1 MHFLSISAIIQAKP
15 NPKYEIKFHDVKFI
29 LRGVKVHTV
38 LEAISR
44 IGIVP
49 VIAISDVEKAV
60 PLAKALCAG
69 GIPCAEVTFRTA
81 EGEAAM
87 RRIAAEVP
95 EALLGAGTVLTTA
108 QVDRAIAAGAKFVV
122 SPGFNPRVVEYC
134 LNKSVPIV
142 PGCSSPSDMEQA
154 MEYGINTVK
163 FFPAEQAG
171 GLDYIKA
178 VSAPYPGLMFMPTGG
193 IHAGNLAK
201 YLAFEKVVACGGSW
215 MVQKELVS
223 AGRFEEITRLC
234 REAVQVSL
242 GFELAHIGINGQDEE
257 DAKRAAR
264 LFSGLFGFPLK
275 EGNNSA
281 FAGASIEVAYA
292 PGRGAHGHIAIG
304 TWSIARAKEH
314 FTRQGVLFDEESVKV
329 NNAGK
334 PVAIYLREE
343 IAGFSIH
350 LLQK

>member
-1 MHFLSISAIIQAKP
+1 M
-15 NPKYEIKFHDVKFI
+15 
-29 LRGVKVHTV
+29 HTV

-81 EGEAAM
+81 EGEEAM

-122 SPGFNPRVVEYC
+122 SPGFNPHVVQYC
-134 LNKSVPIV
+134 LEKGIPIV
-142 PGCSSPSDMEQA
+142 PGCSTPSDMEQA
-154 MEYGINTVK
+154 MEYGLSTAK

-178 VSAPYPGLMFMPTGG
+178 VAAPYPALTFMPTGG

-201 YLAFEKVVACGGSW
+201 YLAFEKVIACGGSW

-223 AGRFEEITRLC
+223 ANRFEEITRLC
-234 REAVQVSL
+234 KEAVQVSL
-242 GFELAHIGINGQDEE
+242 GFELSHIGINGQDEE
-257 DAKRAAR
+257 SAKKTAK

-275 EGNNSA
+275 EGNSSA
-281 FAGASIEVAYA
+281 FAGAGIEVTYA
-292 PGRGAHGHIAIG
+292 PGRGTNGHIAIG
-304 TWSIARAKEH
+304 TLSIVRAKAYQE
-314 FTRQGVLFDEESVKV
+314 RQGMLFDEESMKV
-329 NNAGK
+329 NSSGK
-334 PVAIYLREE
+334 SVAIYLRDE
-343 IAGFSIH
+343 IAGFAIH